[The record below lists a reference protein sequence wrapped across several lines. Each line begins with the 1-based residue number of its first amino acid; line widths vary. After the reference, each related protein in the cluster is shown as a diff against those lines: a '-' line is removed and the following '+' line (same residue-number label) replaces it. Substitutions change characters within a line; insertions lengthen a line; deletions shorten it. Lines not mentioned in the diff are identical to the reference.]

1 MRVAVFRVFLCLAP
15 CAPLLGAQWFE
26 VSLGGYAPGDAL
38 SQQGAEGGAWLSGSP
53 SATNVFDGV
62 RNGMEIAGGGEVV
75 FAPNAPPAGLG
86 MERFDFSLR
95 PEALAPFSSYEF
107 DGAAGLVPALVDDD
121 APGYYG
127 FTARGWVALTAEG
140 AAPAAGEWMYGRIEL
155 KRMADDV
162 RLVRYLVKRGAEW
175 VRLADAA
182 GCEWFRAKGASAPVG
197 TVSFTGKGRFS
208 DFSGVEAE
216 GEQLRLFRWTG
227 GADGDWNEASNWTV
241 DGAAADVPPGA
252 EGDIALVEGEAAL
265 TRAGESATAH
275 DLMVAFGEEG
285 SVRHMGGDVITSVE
299 LDVSRPRVGKA
310 LEAKCAT
317 FLGISPEHVYE
328 WRRGSTAKVYE
339 AGLLGNMA
347 SYTPVRGDYEHWIK
361 FRARSGGATLLEK
374 EFFFSKLPVM
384 YLATDD
390 GATPSKNKE
399 THDGTLMAQGNDEWK
414 SPYDGRMTIKVR
426 GNTTASYPKKP
437 WKIKLDKKTK
447 MFDIPKSKHWV
458 LLANY
463 NDQSM
468 MRNKLAYDFAR
479 DIGSTGMGMKSTW
492 VECVL
497 NGAWQGT
504 YQFCEHIRIE
514 KDRIDIH
521 DWEGDA
527 GDLAEAF
534 AAANGLTK
542 DQEDALSAQLEQN
555 LAWITSDSFTFYDA
569 TNKVTLAGRPSDFL
583 GAGFAD
589 DISGGYLLEFSNEYD
604 ETSKFTTSSG
614 SLAIKTMLK
623 NPEFLR
629 TNSEMFGWCQTF
641 LKSYWDACTSP
652 DGYSAEGKPVCEYCD
667 YDSMVNYWLTMELF
681 GNNDAVYKSRYAYK
695 DRSGKL
701 KWGPVWDFDWGVA
714 SVRVTTNA
722 EEWKCQDRGVPQ
734 QAFYKEW
741 SDNPEFCTRLFTR
754 YWQVLDRFAAC
765 FEQGGLI
772 DQYTN
777 YLNEACRANSAKWD
791 PVHDKKYNL
800 GAASFAADVSR
811 LRSYLERRLV
821 WLDAQFASVPAL
833 MASLKVSTA
842 THPYT
847 PDAAALPIAFDGL
860 NSNGTVY
867 SGRTLRAR
875 FACGNS
881 AVASISCYVN
891 GIRVAERV
899 PVVGGEFSAVIPPNA
914 LTAAEGEP
922 NCVSFVA
929 YDASGAVVTRN
940 YSLVSKVSPATVLL
954 LR

>member
-1 MRVAVFRVFLCLAP
+1 M
-15 CAPLLGAQWFE
+15 
-26 VSLGGYAPGDAL
+26 
-38 SQQGAEGGAWLSGSP
+38 
-53 SATNVFDGV
+53 
-62 RNGMEIAGGGEVV
+62 
-75 FAPNAPPAGLG
+75 
-86 MERFDFSLR
+86 
-95 PEALAPFSSYEF
+95 
-107 DGAAGLVPALVDDD
+107 
-121 APGYYG
+121 
-127 FTARGWVALTAEG
+127 
-140 AAPAAGEWMYGRIEL
+140 
-155 KRMADDV
+155 
-162 RLVRYLVKRGAEW
+162 
-175 VRLADAA
+175 
-182 GCEWFRAKGASAPVG
+182 
-197 TVSFTGKGRFS
+197 
-208 DFSGVEAE
+208 
-216 GEQLRLFRWTG
+216 
-227 GADGDWNEASNWTV
+227 
-241 DGAAADVPPGA
+241 
-252 EGDIALVEGEAAL
+252 
-265 TRAGESATAH
+265 
-275 DLMVAFGEEG
+275 
-285 SVRHMGGDVITSVE
+285 
-299 LDVSRPRVGKA
+299 
-310 LEAKCAT
+310 
-317 FLGISPEHVYE
+317 
-328 WRRGSTAKVYE
+328 
-339 AGLLGNMA
+339 
-347 SYTPVRGDYEHWIK
+347 
-361 FRARSGGATLLEK
+361 
-374 EFFFSKLPVM
+374 
-384 YLATDD
+384 
-390 GATPSKNKE
+390 
-399 THDGTLMAQGNDEWK
+399 
-414 SPYDGRMTIKVR
+414 
-426 GNTTASYPKKP
+426 
-437 WKIKLDKKTK
+437 
-447 MFDIPKSKHWV
+447 
-458 LLANY
+458 
-463 NDQSM
+463 
-468 MRNKLAYDFAR
+468 
-479 DIGSTGMGMKSTW
+479 
-492 VECVL
+492 
-497 NGAWQGT
+497 
-504 YQFCEHIRIE
+504 
-514 KDRIDIH
+514 
-521 DWEGDA
+521 
-527 GDLAEAF
+527 
-534 AAANGLTK
+534 
-542 DQEDALSAQLEQN
+542 
-555 LAWITSDSFTFYDA
+555 
-569 TNKVTLAGRPSDFL
+569 TLAGRPSDFL
-583 GAGFAD
+583 GGGFAD

-701 KWGPVWDFDWGVA
+701 KWGPVWDFDWGVG

-754 YWQVLDRFAAC
+754 YWQVRDRFAAC
-765 FEQGGLI
+765 FGQGGLI

-875 FACGNS
+875 FACGNA
-881 AVASISCYVN
+881 AVASVSCYVN

-899 PVVGGEFSAVIPPNA
+899 PVAGGEFSAVIPPGA
-914 LTAAEGEP
+914 LTACEGEP

-929 YDASGAVVTRN
+929 YNASGAVVARN